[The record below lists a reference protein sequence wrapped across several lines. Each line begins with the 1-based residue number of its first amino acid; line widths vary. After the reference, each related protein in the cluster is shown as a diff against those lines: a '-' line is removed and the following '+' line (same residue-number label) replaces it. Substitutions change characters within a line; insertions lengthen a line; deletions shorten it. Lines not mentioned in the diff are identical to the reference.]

1 MRGFRPLKA
10 PVVHLAYAAYYR
22 LRQRGWAV
30 HFVSPP
36 TRLSAMVQDAR
47 TLWVPLRSNAHSL
60 LAGAPVQGLRRR
72 LKQAAI
78 SYDEVLLEGGAL
90 SITAG
95 PSGRVEMPLP
105 DEDSVAFQTAHHRH
119 VAKGRRFHLS
129 LGTEEVEGV
138 PASEMRTFI
147 NSETSII
154 WAPTLQPFARELPR
168 SVDWMKYVTS
178 PTTAA
183 IKKTTGEWRRR
194 DDRNDALRQLLPES
208 FVRGAVIGHADR
220 DLAVAA
226 HIGVSVMQDSRHRA
240 VLGSRFADDSAWRA
254 TGFALPLLMPDVGEL
269 DWEAVAAIRSHR
281 AMKDFRRILRE
292 IEQMTLEQSRDGDV
306 EAAVRHAMEKHLVNA
321 TGKVEGLG
329 AIPKAATVEFG
340 AGIMLG
346 VATVGL
352 AGPVALIG
360 GAALGSVVAGVQ
372 TAIGV
377 GQARRNKGWVSVYG
391 ELLEST
397 GSR

>member
-1 MRGFRPLKA
+1 MN
-10 PVVHLAYAAYYR
+10 
-22 LRQRGWAV
+22 
-30 HFVSPP
+30 
-36 TRLSAMVQDAR
+36 QDAR

-78 SYDEVLLEGGAL
+78 SYDEVLLEGGGL

-95 PSGRVEMPLP
+95 TSGRIEMPLSA
-105 DEDSVAFQTAHHRH
+105 EDLLAFQIAHQRH

-154 WAPTLQPFARELPR
+154 WAPTLQPFARELPP

-178 PTTAA
+178 PITNS
-183 IKKTTGEWRRR
+183 IKKTADDWRRR
-194 DDRNDALRQLLPES
+194 DERNVALHKLLPES
-208 FVRGAVIGHADR
+208 FVRGTVIGHADR

-226 HIGVSVMQDSRHRA
+226 HVRVSVMQDSSHRA
-240 VLGSRFADDSAWRA
+240 VLGSRFADSDWRA
-254 TGFALPLLMPDVGEL
+254 TGFALPLLMPDVGDL
-269 DWEAVAAIRSHR
+269 DWEAIAAIRSHR

-306 EAAVRHAMEKHLVNA
+306 EAAVRHAMEKHLVKA

-360 GAALGSVVAGVQ
+360 GAALGSAVAGVQ
-372 TAIGV
+372 TATDV
-377 GQARRNKGWVSVYG
+377 GRARRSRGWVSVYG
-391 ELLEST
+391 ELLDNI
-397 GSR
+397 GSG

>member
-1 MRGFRPLKA
+1 MDEDVK
-10 PVVHLAYAAYYR
+10 
-22 LRQRGWAV
+22 
-30 HFVSPP
+30 
-36 TRLSAMVQDAR
+36 

-60 LAGAPVQGLRRR
+60 LAGAPIQGLRRR

-78 SYDEVLLEGGAL
+78 SYDEVLLESGGL

-95 PSGRVEMPLP
+95 PSGRIEMPLP
-105 DEDSVAFQTAHHRH
+105 DEGSLAFQTAHQRH
-119 VAKGRRFHLS
+119 VARGQRFHLS
-129 LGTEEVEGV
+129 LGTEDVQGV
-138 PASEMRTFI
+138 AANEMRTFI

-154 WAPTLQPFARELPR
+154 WVPTLQPFARELPP

-178 PTTAA
+178 PVTNS
-183 IKKTTGEWRRR
+183 IKKTTDDWRRR
-194 DDRNDALRQLLPES
+194 DERNDALRELLPES

-226 HIGVSVMQDSRHRA
+226 HVGVSVMQDSRHRA
-240 VLGSRFADDSAWRA
+240 VLGSRFADSDWHA
-254 TGFALPLLMPDVGEL
+254 TGFALPLLIPDVGEL
-269 DWEAVAAIRSHR
+269 DWEAVATIRSHR
-281 AMKDFRRILRE
+281 AMKDFRRILQE

-306 EAAVRHAMEKHLVNA
+306 ETAVRHAMEKHLVKA
-321 TGKVEGLG
+321 TGKVESLG

-352 AGPVALIG
+352 GGPAALVG
-360 GAALGSVVAGVQ
+360 GAALGSVVAGMQ

-377 GQARRNKGWVSVYG
+377 GRTRRNKGWVSVYG
-391 ELLEST
+391 ELLDNT
-397 GSR
+397 GPL